1 MIDSDS
7 KITNSDTTKITIL
20 FVDDEQALRQW
31 ITDHFKDHPEL
42 EFLTAED
49 GPKALQSLEQH
60 SFDVILLDHRLPGMD
75 GIEVLKEIKHK
86 NFPGEV
92 IMVSAYGTISYAVEA
107 MKIGAFDYIS
117 KPFYPSTLIEKIKSA
132 HAYSRQQKDNSQSSG
147 FAHQVEEHHLTVQ
160 ERRVAE
166 RVLEGLRNQQIG
178 SQLNISEHTVKSHM
192 RGIFRKL
199 EVKSRAEL
207 LARYL
212 TH

>member
-1 MIDSDS
+1 MIANDP
-7 KITNSDTTKITIL
+7 KQVNSEATKTKIL

-42 EFLTAED
+42 EFLTTED
-49 GPKALQSLEQH
+49 GPKALQVLEQH

-75 GIEVLKEIKHK
+75 GIEVLKEIKQK
-86 NFPGEV
+86 DFPGEV

-107 MKIGAFDYIS
+107 MKIGAFDYIT

-132 HAYSRQQKDNSQSSG
+132 HAYSKQQRGGAQGSS
-147 FAHQVEEHHLTVQ
+147 FDQLAQEYHLTVQ
-160 ERRVAE
+160 ERRVTE
-166 RVLEGLRNQQIG
+166 LVLEGLRNQQIG
-178 SQLNISEHTVKSHM
+178 AQLNISEHTVKSHM

-199 EVKSRAEL
+199 EVKSRAEM